1 MHFKK
6 WNIILSF
13 SMITSLF
20 SPIAAYASQESTEAE
35 ITVKEEKKEVETKSE
50 STEKEV
56 KEEKE
61 RKEESAKK
69 ESEKSQENRSE
80 KDDKKQ
86 KDKEEKASTEQQ
98 EPSKEANQN
107 KENTEEKKNKTE
119 EQERPSSAS
128 TENRYK
134 ESSEERTGKTDSGE
148 KHTEATEA
156 TEEESSTEKRM
167 QENKK
172 KSSKKKKEDD
182 DDDDVGKEY
191 NYEVN
196 TENRTPTMP
205 EKQIPSDL
213 AQGDSYNSAHTVKYG
228 MPEESIHGFPSYS
241 KEKIKEYDEKIS
253 ENNKSIES
261 LNAEKEKKQSVL
273 DAVTDSI
280 SKVSLAPSAD
290 GQAYSLGTKRIIAKT
305 ERQPLESSLDENLGD
320 LALYT
325 GDIRL
330 INWVKSYT
338 LDYYAS
344 FKDVVEVNPDDTSDV
359 LPILNTIKEETT
371 GEINVLSSKIER
383 LQKDNQC
390 LEDDKAKVEIERM
403 FDPND
408 VTKPSNITENDAITM
423 LKDTNLEHLAGTF
436 VACEKDYGI
445 NAVFIMS
452 IAIHESGWGNSPRAR
467 YDHNFTGYGVY
478 SSSAKGINSDRDED
492 NIRLTASK
500 LMENY
505 LSEDGKY
512 YKGKRVCDVHETYCA
527 TGEWSKG
534 VCSAAYRVMERLI
547 DNPVYEIIGGSAV
560 DPNSPADPSAQ
571 STEEDQQTTSTESQ
585 STENPESETSENQ
598 KE

>member
-20 SPIAAYASQESTEAE
+20 SPIATYASQESTETK
-35 ITVKEEKKEVETKSE
+35 ITVKEEEKNADVKSE

-61 RKEESAKK
+61 EKEEKK
-69 ESEKSQENRSE
+69 ETSKDSEQPEKEKSEKETTQEKN
-80 KDDKKQ
+80 
-86 KDKEEKASTEQQ
+86 KEEKASTE
-98 EPSKEANQN
+98 EKKSSKETRQNQAS
-107 KENTEEKKNKTE
+107 TEKKENKTE
-119 EQERPSSAS
+119 KQEKTSAS
-128 TENRYK
+128 STEKKRNKSSK
-134 ESSEERTGKTDSGE
+134 EPSEQFSEEK
-148 KHTEATEA
+148 EATQ
-156 TEEESSTEKRM
+156 EESSTEK
-167 QENKK
+167 EKNKK
-172 KSSKKKKEDD
+172 ESSKKEKGKDD
-182 DDDDVGKEY
+182 GDDVGKEY

-213 AQGDSYNSAHTVKYG
+213 AQGESYTSAHTVKYG
-228 MPEESIHGFPSYS
+228 MPEEAIHGYPSYS

-253 ENNKSIES
+253 ANNKNIED
-261 LNAEKEKKQSVL
+261 LNAEKEKEQSVL

-280 SKVSLAPSAD
+280 DKVSLAPPVD

-305 ERQPLESSLDENLGD
+305 ERPPMESSLDENLGN

-325 GDIRL
+325 GDVRL

-344 FKDVVEVNPDDTSDV
+344 FKDVVAVNPDDTSDV
-359 LPILNTIKEETT
+359 LPILNSIKGKTT
-371 GEINVLSSKIER
+371 ENINVLSSKIEK

-390 LEDDKAKVEIERM
+390 LEDDKAKVEVERM

-445 NAVFIMS
+445 NAIFIMS

-478 SSSAKGINSDRDED
+478 SSSAKGINSDKDED
-492 NIRLTASK
+492 NIRLTATK

-547 DNPVYEIIGGSAV
+547 DKPVYEVIGGSALT
-560 DPNSPADPSAQ
+560 PNTPADQ
-571 STEEDQQTTSTESQ
+571 SVQPAE
-585 STENPESETSENQ
+585 
-598 KE
+598 